1 MSNPA
6 VSQSSIERAPLVVI
20 GAGPYGLAIAATAL
34 RQGVEP
40 IVLGERMMFW
50 RRNMP
55 RGMLL
60 RSGPEWHLDSLGILT
75 LEAYLAE
82 LNLTPEDV
90 HPIPVEVFI
99 DYADWF
105 VDAVGLELRA
115 GMVTGIERTHE
126 GVRVRLDDGS
136 LIDTEMAVATPGA
149 APFANIPEEIT
160 ESLPATSYDHTC
172 GLIDFATLAGKRVL
186 IVGGRQ
192 SAFEWAALIG
202 EQTDAEIHIVHRH
215 DPPRFAPSDWGF
227 VEPLVESTVSV
238 RGWYRSL
245 SHLEQE
251 QITERHFL
259 EGRLKLEPWLPERLA
274 KKTITR
280 WPNRNIERW
289 QVRPGGEIEARL
301 TDDDTVLADHVLLAT
316 GYRVDVMK
324 VPYLCGLA
332 DELETADGFPVLD
345 EDSQTSVSGL
355 YITGQA
361 AVRDFG
367 AFFGFVGAAR
377 AAAAIVVGK
386 LIEAP
391 PSQFFDRPAR
401 VSVDRGSEN

>member
-1 MSNPA
+1 MSSA
-6 VSQSSIERAPLVVI
+6 ALSQSNIERRPLVVI

-40 IVLGERMMFW
+40 IVLGERMAFW

-60 RSGPEWHLDSLGILT
+60 RSGSEWHLDSLGVLT
-75 LEAYLAE
+75 LDAYLAE
-82 LNLTPEDV
+82 LGLTSDDV
-90 HPIPVEVFI
+90 HPIPVEIFI

-105 VDAVGLELRA
+105 VNAVGLELRA
-115 GMVTGIERTHE
+115 GMVAGIERTGA

-136 LIDTEMAVATPGA
+136 EIDTEMAVATPGV
-149 APFANIPEEIT
+149 APFANIPEEIAA
-160 ESLPATSYDHTC
+160 SLPDASYDHTC
-172 GLIDFATLAGKRVL
+172 GLTDFPSLAGKRVL

-215 DPPRFAPSDWGF
+215 DPPRFAPSDWEF

-245 SHLEQE
+245 PRAERE
-251 QITERHFL
+251 QITGRHFL

-280 WPNRNIERW
+280 WPNRRVEQWN
-289 QVRPGGEIEARL
+289 VRQEGEIEAHL
-301 TDDDTVLADHVLLAT
+301 SGNETILADHVLLAT
-316 GYRVDVMK
+316 GYTVDVMK
-324 VPYLCGLA
+324 VPYLAQLV
-332 DELETADGFPVLD
+332 DELETSHGFPVLD
-345 EDSQTSVSGL
+345 EDSQTNVPGL

-377 AAAAIVVGK
+377 AAAAMIVGK
-386 LIEAP
+386 LTDMP
-391 PSQFFDRPAR
+391 PADLFVTPHAR
-401 VSVDRGSEN
+401 A